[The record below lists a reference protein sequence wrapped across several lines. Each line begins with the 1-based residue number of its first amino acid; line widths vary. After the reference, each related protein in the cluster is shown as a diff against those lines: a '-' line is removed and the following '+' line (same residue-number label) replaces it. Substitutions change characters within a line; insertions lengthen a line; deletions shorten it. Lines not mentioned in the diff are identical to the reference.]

1 METLAPLQQ
10 GERRC
15 APDRRTRP
23 TSVWNAIGLRG
34 RRRGFRRAS
43 EGHHAYMDCP
53 SRHVVFLVLFV
64 VVASVLDAVFTL
76 CHLQNG
82 AREANPLMAFVLAHG
97 PKSFVYLKMALTCL
111 GAWGLAVHQNFP
123 LAYWALQ
130 SFAGVY
136 AVLLVAHV
144 LFFFDHL

>member
-1 METLAPLQQ
+1 MKTMVPVQPVEQ
-10 GERRC
+10 RRV
-15 APDRRTRP
+15 PDRRTRP
-23 TSVWNAIGLRG
+23 TSVWRAIGLRG
-34 RRRGFRRAS
+34 RRRGFRRAN
-43 EGHHAYMDCP
+43 EGKYAYVDCP
-53 SRHVVFLVLFV
+53 SRHVVLLVLFV

-82 AREANPLMAFVLAHG
+82 AREANPIMAFGLAHG

-123 LAYWALQ
+123 LAYWSLH

-136 AVLLVAHV
+136 AMLLVAHV
-144 LFFFDHL
+144 VFFFERL